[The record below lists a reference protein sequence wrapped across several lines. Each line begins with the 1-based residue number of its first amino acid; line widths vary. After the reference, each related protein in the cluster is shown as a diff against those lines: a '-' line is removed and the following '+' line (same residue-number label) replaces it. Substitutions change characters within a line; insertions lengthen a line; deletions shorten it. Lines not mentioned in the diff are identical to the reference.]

1 MPERSKMGFKKQLQN
16 RSPLATDFF
25 RDLMRLRS
33 TLKGNFAPTSEQNRP
48 QNRMFFRSLLET
60 LLESLLDQKNNAL
73 GPNNANRP
81 PKDYPNP
88 PTAPVHTPR
97 PPPNLPLFILRKWMQ
112 LQSAF
117 GMLSV
122 IHQKSMPRG
131 TPSWTSNLYRSLID
145 FGSQLGPSEPNLA
158 LAG

>member
-33 TLKGNFAPTSEQNRP
+33 TLRGNFAPTSEQNRP

-88 PTAPVHTPR
+88 SSAPV
-97 PPPNLPLFILRKWMQ
+97 PPPPSPSKPPPVYPSEINATSISLRH
-112 LQSAF
+112 AF
-117 GMLSV
+117 R
-122 IHQKSMPRG
+122 HPRG
-131 TPSWTSNLYRSLID
+131 
-145 FGSQLGPSEPNLA
+145 GSTEGQTDRRTDGQTDRRTDGQMDRCLA
-158 LAG
+158 R

>member
-33 TLKGNFAPTSEQNRP
+33 TLKGNFAPTSEPNRP

-88 PTAPVHTPR
+88 PSAPVRAPPSPSK
-97 PPPNLPLFILRKWMQ
+97 PPP
-112 LQSAF
+112 
-117 GMLSV
+117 V
-122 IHQKSMPRG
+122 
-131 TPSWTSNLYRSLID
+131 Y
-145 FGSQLGPSEPNLA
+145 PSEINATPISLRHAFRHPPKIDAKRRSILSFNF
-158 LAG
+158 